1 MIKVNSSD
9 LKILSNELKDN
20 IKYFD
25 EIGQPI
31 VDEYSKALDEKVSAI
46 RTYLDNIRAY
56 NLDYDI
62 PSLQRMLVDLSTTIY
77 FTQDKFEKLSL
88 LEDFSNIKYKDKYN
102 ESYTSRQGA
111 MKQEDRKYTA
121 EQLRALADQEA
132 LPERLTN
139 FIYSHS
145 AKIIKSKIDSANELL
160 KAISKILSSKITEMQ
175 TMGVSYSKTGV

>member
-1 MIKVNSSD
+1 MIEVED
-9 LKILSNELKDN
+9 LKRLSDELNDN
-20 IKYFD
+20 LKYFD
-25 EIGQPI
+25 EIGQPL
-31 VDEYSKALDEKVSAI
+31 VDMYSSALDEKVGAI
-46 RTYLDNIRAY
+46 RTYLDNIRLY
-56 NLDYDI
+56 DLDYDI

-111 MKQEDRKYTA
+111 LRQEDRKYTA

-132 LPERLTN
+132 LSEKLIN

-160 KAISKILSSKITEMQ
+160 KAVSKILSSKITEMQ